1 MSDIVE
7 KIQKSTVR
15 MLNQMANEVI
25 NDTERQV
32 VDAIG
37 DFKSLTRQS
46 DEVLMRFVTNLNNNF
61 DELLDK
67 EIVKDESI
75 FNFETLS
82 LVQEE
87 ELDVM
92 VALEGIVNAS
102 RNEHLAVFISFNTR
116 LASLFPR
123 KRIDESTNP
132 LDPSRSQPL
141 SRKPCV
147 HLAWMPSTT

>member
-1 MSDIVE
+1 
-7 KIQKSTVR
+7 

-67 EIVKDESI
+67 ESRTSPSS
-75 FNFETLS
+75 TLKPC
-82 LVQEE
+82 
-87 ELDVM
+87 
-92 VALEGIVNAS
+92 
-102 RNEHLAVFISFNTR
+102 RW
-116 LASLFPR
+116 
-123 KRIDESTNP
+123 
-132 LDPSRSQPL
+132 
-141 SRKPCV
+141 SRKKN
-147 HLAWMPSTT
+147 WMSWWRWKAL

>member
-1 MSDIVE
+1 
-7 KIQKSTVR
+7 
-15 MLNQMANEVI
+15 MAHEVI
-25 NDTERQV
+25 SDTERQV

-67 EIVKDESI
+67 EIIKDEAV

-92 VALEGIVNAS
+92 VLSPVARSCLP
-102 RNEHLAVFISFNTR
+102 T
-116 LASLFPR
+116 PR
-123 KRIDESTNP
+123 GHGQRCGATAD
-132 LDPSRSQPL
+132 
-141 SRKPCV
+141 
-147 HLAWMPSTT
+147 